1 MNVFQKSNRLNEL
14 ANLTKQNNEA
24 KLDGLKLTKELQNL
38 KQKSN
43 NLKSKRDKSV
53 SIRLSQET
61 FKQMKDITEETNLS
75 QADIITILL
84 DDLIQK
90 VGK

>member
-14 ANLTKQNNEA
+14 ESLTNKSNEV
-24 KLDGLKLTKELQNL
+24 KLDSLKLTKELQEL
-38 KQKSN
+38 KQKSI

-61 FKQMKDITEETNLS
+61 FKEMKDITEETNLS

>member
-14 ANLTKQNNEA
+14 ENLTKQSNEL
-24 KLDGLKLTKELQNL
+24 KPDSLKLTKELQEL
-38 KQKSN
+38 KQKSI